1 MKTQLFSPFI
11 FVILINLFFTV
22 QIHSIDETSYEEYVI
37 NYVLSEYIVKVHY
50 ESTRGDDLG
59 EVNLKFED
67 RQHWHITAATE
78 TDFDYMCSFLWNDKM
93 QIFDVYNKNVYDKK
107 LCATNKGNNCYR
119 LMMRGGFYFANDNS
133 TRFPGPAW
141 KFVYPWTNW
150 FILLTM

>member
-67 RQHWHITAATE
+67 RQH
-78 TDFDYMCSFLWNDKM
+78 
-93 QIFDVYNKNVYDKK
+93 
-107 LCATNKGNNCYR
+107 
-119 LMMRGGFYFANDNS
+119 
-133 TRFPGPAW
+133 
-141 KFVYPWTNW
+141 
-150 FILLTM
+150 